1 MDSEHFHRVI
11 TAFAD
16 HSGDL
21 RLDRDSIRVQVLD
34 ELIEA
39 SFRERD
45 GEVFV
50 TENGAELRAHSWI
63 RDRVARMP
71 FLADRIQANIPREES
86 FVPPPGTFLD
96 RFDDPPSVSPEAL
109 PDARRGIEEIL
120 ARPASDRSTVLYLTS
135 DSGEGKT
142 TLINHLAHEQ
152 ARRFQAR
159 ESSFLLVPIR
169 LAGRSLLSFDQ
180 IVIAELVSRLRVP
193 FYYYDAFMELVKM
206 RVLVPAF
213 DGFEERVVESSIGEA
228 AYALG
233 DLLHSLDSSGSVLLS
248 ARRAFFEYRNL
259 ETQAKLFDAIGDR
272 NVGFAQIRLE
282 PWNRTHFVEH
292 ARKRS
297 VADPE
302 RVYDRL
308 RQHFDEDHPSLTR
321 ALLVRR
327 LLDVSESG
335 DLEDL
340 LRRLGSASSDYFH
353 EFVNALVSREA
364 QEWTEPSEPEGARR
378 PLLSVA
384 EHHSLLAEIAM
395 KMWRTKNDTLS
406 MKYLDTVTR
415 EFVEVNGKPRQVIG
429 RIRDRIPDHA
439 LLARAVGRVRS
450 LHFDHEDFRHLYLG
464 DAFADLLRSSERPTE
479 VGIILGSGPLAR
491 VASDGAANALVR
503 RDTDVRAALDRLHEV
518 ARHSLVTYAQENL
531 GAIASRLLE
540 LGDEAVTGR
549 VFGLWF
555 PSDALKG
562 REFGSV
568 VFQGCRFQGTS
579 LAGAALAN
587 CTFVECRFERLEMPP
602 GFDAGGALL
611 KDCRVDCVVSAG
623 DSDGVFDPEEIAG
636 DLEDAGF
643 RIERMEAAETHGLAS
658 VDPDARLAERA
669 LRCFVRGT
677 RISEEVLRRWLGS
690 DAPAFF
696 ERVLPKL
703 VEGGVLRSIEDDG
716 NGARRRFGLAVRMSG
731 LVPAVPTTAG
741 SIDEFLATIRRD
753 RRMARG

>member
-1 MDSEHFHRVI
+1 MDSTQFHRVI

-21 RLDRDSIRVQVLD
+21 RFDRDRLRVQVLD

-39 SFRERD
+39 SVRERD

-50 TENGAELRAHSWI
+50 KENGVEIRALSWI
-63 RDRVARMP
+63 RDRIARISQ
-71 FLADRIQANIPREES
+71 LADCIRANIPREES
-86 FVPPPGTFLD
+86 FVPPPGTFLE
-96 RFDDPPSVSPEAL
+96 RPDDPSAPPEVL

-169 LAGRSLLSFDQ
+169 LAGRSFLTLDEM
-180 IVIAELVSRLRVP
+180 VVVELVNRLRVP
-193 FYYYDAFMELVKM
+193 FFYYGAFIELVRMK
-206 RVLVPAF
+206 VLVPAF
-213 DGFEERVVESSIGEA
+213 DEFEEMFVESSTGEA
-228 AYALG
+228 ASALG
-233 DLLHSLDSSGSVLLS
+233 YLLDRMESSGSVVLA

-259 ETQAKLFDAIGDR
+259 ETQAQLFDAIGDR
-272 NVGFAQIRLE
+272 EVGFAEVRLE
-282 PWNRTHFVEH
+282 PWDRTHFVEY

-321 ALLVRR
+321 ALLVGR

-340 LRRLGSASSDYFH
+340 LRRLGRASSDYFH
-353 EFVNALVSREA
+353 EFVNALVRREA
-364 QEWTEPSEPEGARR
+364 QEWIDRSGSDGAQR
-378 PLLSVA
+378 PLLSIA
-384 EHHSLLAEIAM
+384 EHHSLLAEIALV
-395 KMWRTKNDTLS
+395 MWRTKNDTLS
-406 MKYLDTVTR
+406 MEFLDSVTER
-415 EFVEVNGKPRQVIG
+415 FAEANGKPRRVQRQIQE
-429 RIRDRIPDHA
+429 RLRHHA
-439 LLARAVGRVRS
+439 LLAPVLGRVRS
-450 LHFDHEDFRHLYLG
+450 LRFEHEYFRRFYLG
-464 DAFADLLRSSERPTE
+464 EALADLLRSSEHPAEIAR
-479 VGIILGSGPLAR
+479 ILGSGPLAR
-491 VASDGAANALVR
+491 VASDGAANALVQ
-503 RDTDVRAALDRLHEV
+503 RDSDVRAALDRLREV
-518 ARHSLVTYAQENL
+518 AWHSPVSYAQENL

-540 LGDEAVTGR
+540 WSDEAVTAR

-568 VFQGCRFQGTS
+568 VFEKCRFQGTS
-579 LAGAALAN
+579 LAGTALAN
-587 CTFVECRFERLEMPP
+587 CTFVECRFDRLEITP

-611 KDCRVDCVVSAG
+611 KDCRVACVVSAG
-623 DSDGVFDPEEIAG
+623 DSEGVFDPEEIAG

-643 RIERMEAAETHGLAS
+643 RIERMEAAEAHGLAS
-658 VDPDARLAERA
+658 VAPDARLAERA

-703 VEGGVLRSIEDDG
+703 MEGGVLRSIEDEG
-716 NGARRRFGLAVRMSG
+716 NGAQRRFSLAVRMSG

-741 SIDEFLATIRRD
+741 SLDEFLAAIRRD
-753 RRMARG
+753 RRTARG

>member
-1 MDSEHFHRVI
+1 MDSTQFHRVI

-21 RLDRDSIRVQVLD
+21 RFDRDRLRVQVLD

-50 TENGAELRAHSWI
+50 KENGVEIRALSWI
-63 RDRVARMP
+63 RDRVARLSQ
-71 FLADRIQANIPREES
+71 LADCIRANIPREES
-86 FVPPPGTFLD
+86 FVPPPGTFLE
-96 RFDDPPSVSPEAL
+96 RPDDPSASPEVL
-109 PDARRGIEEIL
+109 PDARRGIQEIL

-135 DSGEGKT
+135 DYGEGKT

-169 LAGRSLLSFDQ
+169 LAGRSFLTFDEM
-180 IVIAELVSRLRVP
+180 VVVELVNRLRVP
-193 FYYYDAFMELVKM
+193 FFYYGAFIELVRLKI
-206 RVLVPAF
+206 LVPAF
-213 DGFEERVVESSIGEA
+213 DGFEELFVESSTGEA
-228 AYALG
+228 AFSLG
-233 DLLHSLDSSGSVLLS
+233 YLLDRMESSGSLVLA

-259 ETQAKLFDAIGDR
+259 ETQAQLFDTIGDR
-272 NVGFAQIRLE
+272 NVGFAQVRLE
-282 PWNRTHFVEH
+282 PWNRTHFVEY

-308 RQHFDEDHPSLTR
+308 RRHFDEDHPSLTR
-321 ALLVRR
+321 ALLVGR

-340 LRRLGSASSDYFH
+340 LRRLGNASSDYFH

-364 QEWTEPSEPEGARR
+364 QDWTDPESDGARR

-395 KMWRTKNDTLS
+395 EMWRTKNDTLS
-406 MKYLDTVTR
+406 LEYLDSVTE
-415 EFVEVNGKPRQVIG
+415 EFAEANGKPRRVLGQIKELL
-429 RIRDRIPDHA
+429 RHHA
-439 LLARAVGRVRS
+439 LLAPVLGRVRS
-450 LHFDHEDFRHLYLG
+450 LHFEHEDFRHFYLG
-464 DAFADLLRSSERPTE
+464 EALGDLLRSSEHPAEIAR
-479 VGIILGSGPLAR
+479 ILGPRPLAR
-491 VASDGAANALVR
+491 VASDGAGNALVR
-503 RDTDVRAALDRLHEV
+503 RDTDVRAALDRLREV
-518 ARHSLVTYAQENL
+518 ARHSPLTYAQENL

-540 LGDEAVTGR
+540 WSDEAVTVR

-562 REFGSV
+562 REFGTV
-568 VFQGCRFQGTS
+568 VFEKCRFQGTS
-579 LAGAALAN
+579 LAGTVVAN
-587 CTFVECRFERLEMPP
+587 CTFVECRFERLEMTP
-602 GFDAGGALL
+602 GFDARGALL
-611 KDCRVDCVVSAG
+611 KDCRVACLVSAG
-623 DSDGVFDPEEIAG
+623 DSEDGVFDPEEIAG

-703 VEGGVLRSIEDDG
+703 VEGGVLRSIEHDG
-716 NGARRRFGLAVRMSG
+716 SGPRRRFGLAVRMSG
-731 LVPAVPTTAG
+731 LVPAVPTMAG
-741 SIDEFLATIRRD
+741 SIDEFLATVRRD